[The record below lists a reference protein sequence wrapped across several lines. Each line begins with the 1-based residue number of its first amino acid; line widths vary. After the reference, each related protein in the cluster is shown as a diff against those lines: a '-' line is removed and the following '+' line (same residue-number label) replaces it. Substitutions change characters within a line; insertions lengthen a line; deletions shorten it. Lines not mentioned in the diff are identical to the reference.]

1 MHAHKYTNT
10 NRSWIYTR
18 EVSFE
23 RSMKKKKKKQQ
34 QKKHESEKEVVK
46 RGKKANQGAILRVL
60 KCNKEKVCKFKR
72 SFIIKQVGA
81 ASFAGVFLLYIISPS
96 H

>member
-23 RSMKKKKKKQQ
+23 RSMKKKKQQ

-81 ASFAGVFLLYIISPS
+81 ASFAAVFLLYIISPS